1 MKKTRALN
9 IIAIVLLTAGMLAA
23 AVQDVS
29 ASPVS
34 APYEPPTDPVP
45 PPEPPDDGGNE
56 GGNGDTGSVGDSS
69 DDKKSTNVFTNI
81 IKVFFPTATL
91 KAAIVSALDSIF
103 SEALSQLT
111 NPTKEFYKMGEA
123 VSKIVF
129 DVETLKK
136 TRLDSWTQLRKVAF
150 ALLPLTA
157 ALTIWASMKDG
168 LYSVT
173 GYANTYEAIAEFF
186 VSIALALASYWLMEQ
201 SISLVKTLSVAIAES
216 LDIEIKRS
224 VFDGFVLKSINA
236 SMDSPILTMIM
247 SIFMFLFV
255 LAFIGSALISFLARE
270 VVIIIAIALAPVM
283 IILGSVRPLG
293 WLRGLWFKAF
303 LVFLLLL
310 PINVLALGI
319 GVKFLNTAGNV
330 TTGPLASLFQIVIVI
345 GITSILIAIN
355 GTLGKMVFGAA
366 MEVANKIGGAMKD
379 IGAMGAKVAG
389 LAVGGGIGGVAGTVV
404 AGSTG
409 GNDGSGGGGSLG
421 VNTGNLSNT
430 NTITRTSGLTS
441 TIGSALSASK
451 NPILRSAGQG
461 LREGSAI
468 KDQKIRNAQSSP
480 KLPYK
485 SPPLNL
491 GGKSMPGL
499 EKGLSDITEQF
510 ATEKQRMS
518 IGEPD
523 YDALE
528 AKSRIGVD
536 TAEATL
542 IAVKNAGGSEV
553 DYLRE
558 KEHFHAGNSTVTEAL
573 QDYYRAEGGTF
584 ALGDNS
590 KFKAH
595 DISGS
600 FPNSQQWHNRD
611 IAVGHMVVQGEQ
623 RHLMAEGKELKGT
636 PDLIRRTSLA
646 VASRR
651 LSGASSY
658 NDIMQ
663 SAAQNGNLNNW
674 INDTLG
680 QNK

>member
-1 MKKTRALN
+1 M
-9 IIAIVLLTAGMLAA
+9 IAIVLLTAGMLAA

-34 APYEPPTDPVP
+34 GPYEPPADPVP
-45 PPEPPDDGGNE
+45 HPEPPEDGGNE
-56 GGNGDTGSVGDSS
+56 GGNGNTGSVGDSS
-69 DDKKSTNVFTNI
+69 DEKKSTNVFTNI

-111 NPTKEFYKMGEA
+111 NPTSDFYKMGEA
-123 VSKIVF
+123 VSNIVF
-129 DVETLKK
+129 DVETLKE

-201 SISLVKTLSVAIAES
+201 SISLVKTLSVAIADS

-224 VFDGFVLKSINA
+224 VFDGFVLKSLNA

-255 LAFIGSALISFLARE
+255 LVFIGSVLISFLARE

-310 PINVLALGI
+310 PINVLALGV

-389 LAVGGGIGGVAGTVV
+389 LAVGGGIGGVAGTVIGGGQV
-404 AGSTG
+404 AGSTMG
-409 GNDGSGGGGSLG
+409 DDGSGGGGVLG
-421 VNTGNLSNT
+421 VSTGNLSNT
-430 NTITRTSGLTS
+430 NTITKTGGLAS
-441 TIGSALSASK
+441 TIGSTLSASR

-480 KLPYK
+480 KLPYN
-485 SPPLNL
+485 SPPVDLA
-491 GGKSMPGL
+491 GKRIPGFD
-499 EKGLSDITEQF
+499 KGLSDITDQF
-510 ATEKQRMS
+510 ATEKQRMAFGGREYEEYE
-518 IGEPD
+518 GE
-523 YDALE
+523 AN
-528 AKSRIGVD
+528 IGVN
-536 TAEATL
+536 TAEA
-542 IAVKNAGGSEV
+542 AVQTAKNAGGSRE
-553 DYLRE
+553 DYYRE
-558 KEHFHAGNSTVTEAL
+558 TGYIHAGRSNIGLASQE
-573 QDYYRAEGGTF
+573 YFRAEGGTF
-584 ALGDNS
+584 VLGGKS
-590 KFKAH
+590 KFKAN
-595 DISGS
+595 DVSGS
-600 FPNSQQWHNRD
+600 FPNSPQWHNRD
-611 IAVGHMVVQGEQ
+611 IAVGHRIVQAEQ
-623 RHLMAEGKELKGT
+623 RHLLAEGKELKGT

-658 NDIMQ
+658 DDIMQ
-663 SAAQNGNLNNW
+663 TAAQNGNLTNW